1 MDGEFSK
8 FKFQL
13 FHLHKLKYQYQS
25 SENHSVH
32 YGFALQP
39 TLIARFFDVW
49 TATHQFT
56 DGASWIWHHH
66 DFRLQQ
72 DRAQEQLCLEYGNFP
87 PEMMEVEDPEFMV

>member
-1 MDGEFSK
+1 MRP
-8 FKFQL
+8 
-13 FHLHKLKYQYQS
+13 
-25 SENHSVH
+25 
-32 YGFALQP
+32 QP
-39 TLIARFFDVW
+39 NLSARFFDVR

-72 DRAQEQLCLEYGNFP
+72 DRAQGPLRLEYGNFP